1 MPFHYR
7 QPILLTP
14 LWLLLRSESLGETGG
29 RMLNPNGSI
38 GLPYDLREG
47 IARDKSSFFMLGY
60 CRCTDGARESP
71 FGVVRVDTGK
81 MNATSANSSVIY
93 IGEPAR
99 ARLTC
104 LWEDSSVRAIDWR
117 FGQRKGIKPLSPW
130 RTLL

>member
-1 MPFHYR
+1 V
-7 QPILLTP
+7 
-14 LWLLLRSESLGETGG
+14 G
-29 RMLNPNGSI
+29 R

-47 IARDKSSFFMLGY
+47 IALNKSSFFVLEHSWS
-60 CRCTDGARESP
+60 TDGAWGSL

-81 MNATSANSSVIY
+81 MNATCADSSVIN

-104 LWEDSSVRAIDWR
+104 LWEDSSVRAIGWR

-130 RTLL
+130 WTLL